1 MRERKRYG
9 KSYILGE
16 REREREEDRERKRDK
31 RWYTCLNG
39 REKERDIER
48 ERKREILKERERE
61 RY

>member
-16 REREREEDRERKRDK
+16 RERERKIESVKETKGGTHVSMEER
-31 RWYTCLNG
+31 N
-39 REKERDIER
+39 
-48 ERKREILKERERE
+48 REILKERERE